1 MPMPETVRAQLPG
14 LPEQASAVAT
24 ARRFFGQQEREQ
36 RGQAGLGVVDTD
48 LCLWAEDL
56 TPDQQNVLYIVPAMP
71 TIKMKTAVYPQPGY
85 PAMDS
90 ETNWFEELVCTIN
103 RWVAAYPL
111 VAGASVVGGA
121 LLLGGD
127 RRRRGVRRRR
137 RR

>member
-1 MPMPETVRAQLPG
+1 MPMPETVKAQLPG
-14 LPEQASAVAT
+14 LPEQASAQAT
-24 ARRFFGQQEREQ
+24 ARRFFGFDR
-36 RGQAGLGVVDTD
+36 RGQEGMGVIDTD
-48 LCLWAEDL
+48 LCLWAENL
-56 TPDQQNVLYIVPAMP
+56 APEEQNVLYVVPAMP
-71 TIKMKTAVYPQPGY
+71 TIKMRTAVYPQPGY

-90 ETNWFEELVCTIN
+90 ETNWLEELICTVN
-103 RWVAAYPL
+103 RWVAAHPL